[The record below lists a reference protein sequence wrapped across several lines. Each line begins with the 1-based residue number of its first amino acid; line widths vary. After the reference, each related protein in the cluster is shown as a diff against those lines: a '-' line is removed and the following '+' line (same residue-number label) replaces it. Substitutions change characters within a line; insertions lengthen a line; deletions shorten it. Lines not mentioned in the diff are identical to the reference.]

1 MVAILI
7 EPPRKLPNGHNY
19 SSKLQN
25 LINWCLEKKQIKRPT
40 IKQLFM
46 HEIFPDLIKKKYWF

>member
-46 HEIFPDLIKKKYWF
+46 HEIFPDLIKKKY